1 VGQQLPIFMEAVPE
15 YRIRSGRM
23 HIIWPE
29 LEIVL
34 PVSTMLAGM
43 AGAKQEIDD
52 WQRSDGAR
60 VLEFRRE
67 FP

>member
-1 VGQQLPIFMEAVPE
+1 
-15 YRIRSGRM
+15 M

-52 WQRSDGAR
+52 WQRGSAR